1 MKKGYGLIEIVIII
15 VVTSIISALATGVL
29 ITKNYST
36 DGGYSY
42 AQLANDEN
50 VQDFLNVYS
59 KIVSQYYENV
69 DKKAIIDSAIS
80 GMTNYL
86 DDTYTSYLDE
96 DKANNLKT
104 ELNKTYVGIGI
115 VLKDNVVVNIVENSP
130 AYKAGIMSGD
140 KIIKVNGNDVEN
152 VSKEELAKMI
162 NENSDGAN
170 IVVARNNEEL
180 EFNNIKSETLNSPSI
195 TYNIIED
202 GIAYMKISIFS
213 NTLSQQINFAITEL
227 NKKNMNKLIIDLRDN
242 TGGYLE
248 QAYESAEL
256 FLEKGKVVY
265 SLIDKSNKIK
275 KVKDETDT
283 KQSIPIVIL
292 VNNNTASAAEIFAAA
307 LKDSYGA
314 IIVGKTSF
322 GKGKV
327 QHTYSLDSGGLVKYT
342 SSKWLRPSGQ
352 CIDNIG
358 IVPDYDIDNV
368 VNQDEN
374 GTSTLIDNQYNKAIE
389 ILKSQ

>member
-15 VVTSIISALATGVL
+15 VATSIISALATGVL

-36 DGGYSY
+36 DEGYSY

-59 KIVSQYYENV
+59 KIVSQYYEDV
-69 DKKAIIDSAIS
+69 DKKAVIDSAIS

-96 DKANNLKT
+96 DKANSLKT
-104 ELNKTYVGIGI
+104 ELNKTYVGIGV
-115 VLKDNVVVNIVENSP
+115 VLKDNKVVNIIENSP
-130 AYKAGIMSGD
+130 AHKAGIMAGD
-140 KIIKVNGNDVEN
+140 IVTKVNGNDVTDI
-152 VSKEELAKMI
+152 SKEQLAKMI
-162 NENSDGAN
+162 NENSEGAD
-170 IVVARNNEEL
+170 IAVARNGEIL
-180 EFNNIKSETLNSPSI
+180 EFDNIKPETLNSPSI
-195 TYNIIED
+195 TYNMVEN
-202 GIAYMKISIFS
+202 GIAYMKISVFS
-213 NTLSQQINFAITEL
+213 NTLSQQIKFAITEL
-227 NKKNMNKLIIDLRDN
+227 SKQNMSKLLIDLRDN

-265 SLIDKSNKIK
+265 SLVDKSNKIK
-275 KVKDETDT
+275 KVKDETEE
-283 KQSIPIVIL
+283 KQNIPVIIL
-292 VNNNTASAAEIFAAA
+292 VNGNTASAAEIFSAS

-314 IIVGKTSF
+314 NIVGKTTF

-342 SSKWLRPSGQ
+342 SSKWLRPNGQ

-358 IVPDYDIDNV
+358 ITPDYDIDNSV
-368 VNQDEN
+368 TQNEEGV
-374 GTSTLIDNQYNKAIE
+374 STLIDNQYNKAME
-389 ILKSQ
+389 LLKIQ

>member
-15 VVTSIISALATGVL
+15 VATSIISALATGVL

-36 DGGYSY
+36 DEGYSY

-59 KIVSQYYENV
+59 KIVSQYYEDV
-69 DKKAIIDSAIS
+69 DKKAVIDSAIS

-96 DKANNLKT
+96 DKANSLKT
-104 ELNKTYVGIGI
+104 ELNKTYVGIGV
-115 VLKDNVVVNIVENSP
+115 VLKDNKVVNIIENSP
-130 AYKAGIMSGD
+130 AHKAGIMAGD
-140 KIIKVNGNDVEN
+140 IVTKVNGNDVTDI
-152 VSKEELAKMI
+152 SKEQLAKMI
-162 NENSDGAN
+162 NENSEGAD
-170 IVVARNNEEL
+170 IAVARNGEIL
-180 EFNNIKSETLNSPSI
+180 EFDNIKPETLNSPSI
-195 TYNIIED
+195 TYNMVEN
-202 GIAYMKISIFS
+202 GVAYMKISVFS
-213 NTLSQQINFAITEL
+213 NTLSQQIKFAITEL
-227 NKKNMNKLIIDLRDN
+227 SKENMSKLLIDLRDN

-265 SLIDKSNKIK
+265 SLVDKSNKIK
-275 KVKDETDT
+275 KVKDETEE
-283 KQSIPIVIL
+283 KQNIPVIIL
-292 VNNNTASAAEIFAAA
+292 VNGNTASAAEIFAAS

-314 IIVGKTSF
+314 NIVGKTTF

-342 SSKWLRPSGQ
+342 SSKWLRPNGQ

-358 IVPDYDIDNV
+358 ITPDYDIDNSV
-368 VNQDEN
+368 TQNEEGV
-374 GTSTLIDNQYNKAIE
+374 STLIDNQYNKAME
-389 ILKSQ
+389 LLKIQ

>member
-15 VVTSIISALATGVL
+15 VATSIISALATGVL

-36 DGGYSY
+36 DEGYSY

-59 KIVSQYYENV
+59 KIVSQYYEDV
-69 DKKAIIDSAIS
+69 DKKAVIDSAIS

-96 DKANNLKT
+96 DKANSLKT
-104 ELNKTYVGIGI
+104 ELNKTYVGIGV
-115 VLKDNVVVNIVENSP
+115 VLKDNKVVNIIENSP
-130 AYKAGIMSGD
+130 AHKAGIMAGD
-140 KIIKVNGNDVEN
+140 IVTKVNGNDVTDI
-152 VSKEELAKMI
+152 SKEQLAKMI
-162 NENSDGAN
+162 NENSEGAD
-170 IVVARNNEEL
+170 IAVARNGEIL
-180 EFNNIKSETLNSPSI
+180 EFDNIKPETLNSPSI
-195 TYNIIED
+195 TYNMVEN
-202 GIAYMKISIFS
+202 GVAYMKISVFA
-213 NTLSQQINFAITEL
+213 NTLSQQIKFAITEL
-227 NKKNMNKLIIDLRDN
+227 SKQNMSKLLIDLRDN

-265 SLIDKSNKIK
+265 SLVDKSNKIK
-275 KVKDETDT
+275 KVKDETEE
-283 KQSIPIVIL
+283 KQNIPVIIL
-292 VNNNTASAAEIFAAA
+292 VNGNTASAAEIFAAS

-314 IIVGKTSF
+314 NIVGKTTF

-342 SSKWLRPSGQ
+342 SSKWLRPNGQ

-358 IVPDYDIDNV
+358 ITPDYDIDNSV
-368 VNQDEN
+368 TQNEEN
-374 GTSTLIDNQYNKAIE
+374 VSTLIDNQYNKAME
-389 ILKSQ
+389 LLKIQ

>member
-15 VVTSIISALATGVL
+15 VATSIISALATGVL

-36 DGGYSY
+36 DEGYSY

-59 KIVSQYYENV
+59 KIVSQYYEDV
-69 DKKAIIDSAIS
+69 DKKAVIDSAIS

-96 DKANNLKT
+96 DKANSLKT
-104 ELNKTYVGIGI
+104 ELNKTYVGIGV
-115 VLKDNVVVNIVENSP
+115 VLKDNKVVNIIENSP
-130 AYKAGIMSGD
+130 AHKAGIMAGD
-140 KIIKVNGNDVEN
+140 IVTKVNGNDVTDI
-152 VSKEELAKMI
+152 SKEQLAKMI
-162 NENSDGAN
+162 NENSEGAD
-170 IVVARNNEEL
+170 IAVARNGEIL
-180 EFNNIKSETLNSPSI
+180 EFDNIKPETLNSPSI
-195 TYNIIED
+195 TYNMVEN
-202 GIAYMKISIFS
+202 GIAYMKISVFS
-213 NTLSQQINFAITEL
+213 NTLSQQIKFAITEL
-227 NKKNMNKLIIDLRDN
+227 SKQNMSKLLIDLRDN

-265 SLIDKSNKIK
+265 SLVDKSNKIK
-275 KVKDETDT
+275 KVKDETEE
-283 KQSIPIVIL
+283 KQNIPVIIL
-292 VNNNTASAAEIFAAA
+292 VNGNTASAAEIFASS

-314 IIVGKTSF
+314 NIVGKTTF

-342 SSKWLRPSGQ
+342 SSKWLRPNGQ

-358 IVPDYDIDNV
+358 ITPDYDIDNSV
-368 VNQDEN
+368 TQNEEN
-374 GTSTLIDNQYNKAIE
+374 VSTLIDNQYNKAME
-389 ILKSQ
+389 LLKIQ

>member
-15 VVTSIISALATGVL
+15 VATSIISALATGVL

-36 DGGYSY
+36 DEGYSY

-59 KIVSQYYENV
+59 KIVSQYYEDV
-69 DKKAIIDSAIS
+69 DKKAVIDSAIS

-96 DKANNLKT
+96 DKANSLKT
-104 ELNKTYVGIGI
+104 ELNKTYVGIGV
-115 VLKDNVVVNIVENSP
+115 VLKDNKVVNIIENSP
-130 AYKAGIMSGD
+130 AHKAGIMAGD
-140 KIIKVNGNDVEN
+140 IVTKVNRNDVTDI
-152 VSKEELAKMI
+152 SKEQLAKMI
-162 NENSDGAN
+162 NENSEGAD
-170 IVVARNNEEL
+170 IAVARNGEIL
-180 EFNNIKSETLNSPSI
+180 EFDNIKPETLNSPSI
-195 TYNIIED
+195 TYNMVEN
-202 GIAYMKISIFS
+202 GIAYMKISVFS
-213 NTLSQQINFAITEL
+213 NTLSQQIKFAITEL
-227 NKKNMNKLIIDLRDN
+227 SKQNMSKLLIDLRDN

-265 SLIDKSNKIK
+265 SLVDKSNKIK
-275 KVKDETDT
+275 KVKDETEE
-283 KQSIPIVIL
+283 KQNIPVIIL
-292 VNNNTASAAEIFAAA
+292 VNGNTASAAEIFAAS

-314 IIVGKTSF
+314 NIVGKTTF

-342 SSKWLRPSGQ
+342 SSKWLRPNGQ

-358 IVPDYDIDNV
+358 ITPDYDIDNSV
-368 VNQDEN
+368 TQNEEGV
-374 GTSTLIDNQYNKAIE
+374 STLIDNQYNKAME
-389 ILKSQ
+389 LLKIQ

>member
-358 IVPDYDIDNV
+358 IVPDYDIDNA

-389 ILKSQ
+389 ILKGQ

>member
-15 VVTSIISALATGVL
+15 VATSIISALATGVL

-36 DGGYSY
+36 DEGYSY

-50 VQDFLNVYS
+50 VQDFLNVYF
-59 KIVSQYYENV
+59 KIVSQYYEDV
-69 DKKAIIDSAIS
+69 DKKAVIDSAIS

-96 DKANNLKT
+96 DKANSLKT
-104 ELNKTYVGIGI
+104 ELNKTYVGIGV
-115 VLKDNVVVNIVENSP
+115 VLKDNKVVNIIENSP
-130 AYKAGIMSGD
+130 AHKAGIMAGD
-140 KIIKVNGNDVEN
+140 IVTKVNGNDVTDI
-152 VSKEELAKMI
+152 SKEQLAKMI
-162 NENSDGAN
+162 NENSEGAD
-170 IVVARNNEEL
+170 IAVARNGEIL
-180 EFNNIKSETLNSPSI
+180 EFDNIKPETLNSPSI
-195 TYNIIED
+195 TYNMVEN
-202 GIAYMKISIFS
+202 GIAYMKISVFS
-213 NTLSQQINFAITEL
+213 NTLSQQIKFAITEL
-227 NKKNMNKLIIDLRDN
+227 SKQNMSKLLIDLRDN

-265 SLIDKSNKIK
+265 SLVDKSNKIK
-275 KVKDETDT
+275 KVKDETEE
-283 KQSIPIVIL
+283 KQNIPVIIL
-292 VNNNTASAAEIFAAA
+292 VNGNTASAAEIFAAS

-314 IIVGKTSF
+314 NIVGKTTF

-342 SSKWLRPSGQ
+342 SSKWLRPNGQ

-358 IVPDYDIDNV
+358 ITPDYDIDNSV
-368 VNQDEN
+368 TQNEEN
-374 GTSTLIDNQYNKAIE
+374 VSTLIDNQYNKAME
-389 ILKSQ
+389 LLKIQ

>member
-15 VVTSIISALATGVL
+15 VATSIISALATGVL

-36 DGGYSY
+36 DEGYSY

-59 KIVSQYYENV
+59 KIVSQYYEDV
-69 DKKAIIDSAIS
+69 DKKAVIDSAIS

-96 DKANNLKT
+96 DKANSLKT
-104 ELNKTYVGIGI
+104 ELNKTYVGIGV
-115 VLKDNVVVNIVENSP
+115 VLKDNKVVNIIENSP
-130 AYKAGIMSGD
+130 AHKAGIMAGD
-140 KIIKVNGNDVEN
+140 IVTKVNGNDVTDI
-152 VSKEELAKMI
+152 SKEQLAKMI
-162 NENSDGAN
+162 NENSEGAD
-170 IVVARNNEEL
+170 IAVARNGEIL
-180 EFNNIKSETLNSPSI
+180 EFDNIKPETLNSPSI
-195 TYNIIED
+195 TYNMVEN
-202 GIAYMKISIFS
+202 GIAYMKISVFS
-213 NTLSQQINFAITEL
+213 NTLSQQIKFAITEL
-227 NKKNMNKLIIDLRDN
+227 SKQNMSKLLIDLRDN

-265 SLIDKSNKIK
+265 SLVDKSNKIK
-275 KVKDETDT
+275 KVKDETEE
-283 KQSIPIVIL
+283 KQNIPVIIL
-292 VNNNTASAAEIFAAA
+292 VNGNTASAAEIFAAS

-314 IIVGKTSF
+314 NIVGKTTF

-342 SSKWLRPSGQ
+342 SSKWLRPNGQ

-358 IVPDYDIDNV
+358 ITPDYDIDNSV
-368 VNQDEN
+368 TQNEEGV
-374 GTSTLIDNQYNKAIE
+374 STLIDNQYNKAME
-389 ILKSQ
+389 LLKIQ

>member
-15 VVTSIISALATGVL
+15 VATSIISALATGVL

-36 DGGYSY
+36 DEGYSY

-59 KIVSQYYENV
+59 KIVSQYYEDV
-69 DKKAIIDSAIS
+69 DKKAVIDSAIS

-96 DKANNLKT
+96 DKANSLKT
-104 ELNKTYVGIGI
+104 ELNKTYVGIGV
-115 VLKDNVVVNIVENSP
+115 VLKDNKVVNIIENSP
-130 AYKAGIMSGD
+130 AHKAGIMAGD
-140 KIIKVNGNDVEN
+140 IVTKVNGNDVTDI
-152 VSKEELAKMI
+152 SKEQLAKMI
-162 NENSDGAN
+162 NENSEGAD
-170 IVVARNNEEL
+170 IAVARNGEIL
-180 EFNNIKSETLNSPSI
+180 EFDNIKPETLNSPSI
-195 TYNIIED
+195 TYNMVEN
-202 GIAYMKISIFS
+202 GIAYMKISVFS
-213 NTLSQQINFAITEL
+213 NTLSQQIKFAITEL
-227 NKKNMNKLIIDLRDN
+227 SKQNMNKLLIDLRDN

-265 SLIDKSNKIK
+265 SLVDKSNKIK
-275 KVKDETDT
+275 KVKDETEE
-283 KQSIPIVIL
+283 KQNIPVIIL
-292 VNNNTASAAEIFAAA
+292 VNGNTASAAEIFAAS

-314 IIVGKTSF
+314 NIVGKTTF

-342 SSKWLRPSGQ
+342 SSKWLRPNGQ

-358 IVPDYDIDNV
+358 ITPDYDIDNSV
-368 VNQDEN
+368 TQNEEGV
-374 GTSTLIDNQYNKAIE
+374 STLIDNQYNKAME
-389 ILKSQ
+389 LLKIQ

>member
-202 GIAYMKISIFS
+202 DIAYMKISIFS

-342 SSKWLRPSGQ
+342 SSKWLRPNGQ

-374 GTSTLIDNQYNKAIE
+374 GTGILIDNQYNKAIE
-389 ILKSQ
+389 ILKGQ

>member
-389 ILKSQ
+389 ILKGQ

>member
-69 DKKAIIDSAIS
+69 DKKSIIDSAIS

-275 KVKDETDT
+275 KIKDETDT

-389 ILKSQ
+389 ILKGQ

>member
-36 DGGYSY
+36 DEGYSY

-59 KIVSQYYENV
+59 KIVSQYYEDV

-80 GMTNYL
+80 GMTDYL
-86 DDTYTSYLDE
+86 EDTYTSYLDE
-96 DKANNLKT
+96 EKANTLKN

-115 VLKDNVVVNIVENSP
+115 VLKDNTVVNIVENSP
-130 AYKAGIMSGD
+130 AHKAGIMTGD
-140 KIIKVNGNDVEN
+140 TIIKVNDTDVTN
-152 VSKEELAKMI
+152 ISKEELAKMI
-162 NENSDGAN
+162 NESNNGVN
-170 IVVARNNEEL
+170 IIVTRNNEVL
-180 EFNNIKSETLNSPSI
+180 EFYNVKAETLNSPSV
-195 TYNIIED
+195 TYNMAED
-202 GIAYMKISIFS
+202 NIAYMKVSIFS
-213 NTLSQQINFAITEL
+213 NTLSQQINFAISEL
-227 NKKNMNKLIIDLRDN
+227 SRLNMNKLIIDLRDN

-265 SLIDKSNKIK
+265 SLIDKNNKIK
-275 KVKDETDT
+275 KVKDETDL
-283 KQSIPIVIL
+283 KQDIPIVIL
-292 VNNNTASAAEIFAAA
+292 INNNTASAAEIFATA

-314 IIVGKTSF
+314 ILVGKTSF

-342 SSKWLRPSGQ
+342 SSKWLRPNGQ
-352 CIDNIG
+352 CVDNVG
-358 IVPDYDIDNV
+358 ITPDYDIDNGV
-368 VNQDEN
+368 SQNEDGITN
-374 GTSTLIDNQYNKAIE
+374 LIDNQYNKAVE
-389 ILKSQ
+389 LLKNQ

>member
-15 VVTSIISALATGVL
+15 VATSIISALATGVL

-36 DGGYSY
+36 DEGYSY

-50 VQDFLNVYS
+50 VQDFLNVYF
-59 KIVSQYYENV
+59 KIVSQYYEDV
-69 DKKAIIDSAIS
+69 DKKAVIDSAIS

-96 DKANNLKT
+96 DKANSLKT
-104 ELNKTYVGIGI
+104 ELNKTYVGIGV
-115 VLKDNVVVNIVENSP
+115 VLKDNKVVNIIENSP
-130 AYKAGIMSGD
+130 AHKAGIMAGD
-140 KIIKVNGNDVEN
+140 IVTKVNGNDVTDI
-152 VSKEELAKMI
+152 SKEQLAKMI
-162 NENSDGAN
+162 NENSEGAD
-170 IVVARNNEEL
+170 IAVARNGEIL
-180 EFNNIKSETLNSPSI
+180 EFDNIKPETLNSPSI
-195 TYNIIED
+195 TYNMVEN
-202 GIAYMKISIFS
+202 GIAYMKISVFS
-213 NTLSQQINFAITEL
+213 NTLSQQIKFAITEL
-227 NKKNMNKLIIDLRDN
+227 SKQNMSKLLIDLRDN

-265 SLIDKSNKIK
+265 SLVDKSNKIK
-275 KVKDETDT
+275 KVKDETEE
-283 KQSIPIVIL
+283 KQNIPVIIL
-292 VNNNTASAAEIFAAA
+292 VNGNTASAAEIFSAS

-314 IIVGKTSF
+314 NIVGKTTF

-342 SSKWLRPSGQ
+342 SSKWLRPNGQ

-358 IVPDYDIDNV
+358 ITPDYDIDNSV
-368 VNQDEN
+368 TQNEEN
-374 GTSTLIDNQYNKAIE
+374 VSTLIDNQYNKAME
-389 ILKSQ
+389 LLKIQ

>member
-15 VVTSIISALATGVL
+15 VATSIISALATGVL

-36 DGGYSY
+36 DEGYSY

-59 KIVSQYYENV
+59 KIVSQYYEDV
-69 DKKAIIDSAIS
+69 DKKAVIDSAIS

-96 DKANNLKT
+96 DKANSLKT
-104 ELNKTYVGIGI
+104 ELNKTYVGIGV
-115 VLKDNVVVNIVENSP
+115 VLKDNKVVNIIENSP
-130 AYKAGIMSGD
+130 AHKAGIMAGD
-140 KIIKVNGNDVEN
+140 IVTKVNGNDVTDI
-152 VSKEELAKMI
+152 SKEQLAKMI
-162 NENSDGAN
+162 NENSEGAD
-170 IVVARNNEEL
+170 IAVARNGEIL
-180 EFNNIKSETLNSPSI
+180 EFDNIKPETLNSPSI
-195 TYNIIED
+195 TYNMVEN
-202 GIAYMKISIFS
+202 GIAYMKISVFS
-213 NTLSQQINFAITEL
+213 NTLSQQIKFAITEL
-227 NKKNMNKLIIDLRDN
+227 SKQNMSKLLIDLRDN

-265 SLIDKSNKIK
+265 SLVDKSNKIK
-275 KVKDETDT
+275 KVKDETEE
-283 KQSIPIVIL
+283 KQNIPVIIL
-292 VNNNTASAAEIFAAA
+292 VNGNTASAAEIFAAS

-314 IIVGKTSF
+314 NIVGKTTF

-342 SSKWLRPSGQ
+342 SSKWLRPNGQ

-358 IVPDYDIDNV
+358 ITPDYDIDNSV
-368 VNQDEN
+368 TQNEEN
-374 GTSTLIDNQYNKAIE
+374 VSTLIDNQYNKAME
-389 ILKSQ
+389 LLKIQ

>member
-15 VVTSIISALATGVL
+15 VATSIISALATGVL

-36 DGGYSY
+36 DEGYSY

-59 KIVSQYYENV
+59 KIVSQYYEDV
-69 DKKAIIDSAIS
+69 DKKAVIDSAIS

-96 DKANNLKT
+96 DKANSLKT
-104 ELNKTYVGIGI
+104 ELNKTYVGIGV
-115 VLKDNVVVNIVENSP
+115 VLKDNKVVNIIENSP
-130 AYKAGIMSGD
+130 AHKAGIMAGD
-140 KIIKVNGNDVEN
+140 IVTKVNGNDVADI
-152 VSKEELAKMI
+152 SKEQLAKMI
-162 NENSDGAN
+162 NENSEGAD
-170 IVVARNNEEL
+170 IAVTRNGEIL
-180 EFNNIKSETLNSPSI
+180 EFDNIKPETLNSPSI
-195 TYNIIED
+195 TYNMVEN
-202 GIAYMKISIFS
+202 GVAYMKISVFA
-213 NTLSQQINFAITEL
+213 NTLSQQIKFAITEL
-227 NKKNMNKLIIDLRDN
+227 SKQNMSKLLIDLRDN

-265 SLIDKSNKIK
+265 SLVDKSNKIK
-275 KVKDETDT
+275 KVKDETEE
-283 KQSIPIVIL
+283 KQNIPVIIL
-292 VNNNTASAAEIFAAA
+292 VNGNTASAAEIFAAS

-314 IIVGKTSF
+314 NIVGKTTF

-342 SSKWLRPSGQ
+342 SSKWLRPNGQ

-358 IVPDYDIDNV
+358 ITPDYDIDNSV
-368 VNQDEN
+368 TQNEEGV
-374 GTSTLIDNQYNKAIE
+374 STLIDNQYNKAME
-389 ILKSQ
+389 LLKIQ

>member
-15 VVTSIISALATGVL
+15 VATSIISALATGVL

-36 DGGYSY
+36 DEGYSY

-59 KIVSQYYENV
+59 KIVSQYYEDV
-69 DKKAIIDSAIS
+69 DKKAVIDSAIS

-96 DKANNLKT
+96 DKANSLKT
-104 ELNKTYVGIGI
+104 ELNKTYVGIGV
-115 VLKDNVVVNIVENSP
+115 VLKDNKVVNIIENSP
-130 AYKAGIMSGD
+130 AHKAGIMAGD
-140 KIIKVNGNDVEN
+140 IVTKVNGNDVTDI
-152 VSKEELAKMI
+152 SKEQLAKMI
-162 NENSDGAN
+162 NDNSEGAD
-170 IVVARNNEEL
+170 IAVARNGEIL
-180 EFNNIKSETLNSPSI
+180 EFDNIKPETLNSPSI
-195 TYNIIED
+195 TYNMVEN
-202 GIAYMKISIFS
+202 GVAYMKISVFS
-213 NTLSQQINFAITEL
+213 NTLSQQIKFAITEL
-227 NKKNMNKLIIDLRDN
+227 SKQNMSKLLIDLRDN

-265 SLIDKSNKIK
+265 SLVDKSNKIK
-275 KVKDETDT
+275 KVKDETEE
-283 KQSIPIVIL
+283 KQNIPVIIL
-292 VNNNTASAAEIFAAA
+292 VNGNTASAAEIFAAS

-314 IIVGKTSF
+314 NIVGKTTF

-342 SSKWLRPSGQ
+342 SSKWLRPNGQ

-358 IVPDYDIDNV
+358 ITPDYDIDNSV
-368 VNQDEN
+368 TQNEEGV
-374 GTSTLIDNQYNKAIE
+374 STLIDNQYNKAME
-389 ILKSQ
+389 LLKIQ

>member
-15 VVTSIISALATGVL
+15 VATSIISALATGVL

-36 DGGYSY
+36 DEGYSY

-59 KIVSQYYENV
+59 KIVSQYYEDV
-69 DKKAIIDSAIS
+69 DKKAVIDSAIS

-96 DKANNLKT
+96 DKANSLKT
-104 ELNKTYVGIGI
+104 ELNKTYVGIGV
-115 VLKDNVVVNIVENSP
+115 VLKDNKVVNIIENSP
-130 AYKAGIMSGD
+130 AHKAGIMAGD
-140 KIIKVNGNDVEN
+140 IVTKVNGNDVTDI
-152 VSKEELAKMI
+152 SKEQLAKMI
-162 NENSDGAN
+162 NENSEGAD
-170 IVVARNNEEL
+170 IAVARNGEIL
-180 EFNNIKSETLNSPSI
+180 EFDNIKPETLNSPSI
-195 TYNIIED
+195 TYNMVEN
-202 GIAYMKISIFS
+202 GIAYMKISVFS
-213 NTLSQQINFAITEL
+213 NTLSQQIKFAITEL
-227 NKKNMNKLIIDLRDN
+227 SKQNMSKLLIDLRDN

-265 SLIDKSNKIK
+265 SLVDKSNKIK
-275 KVKDETDT
+275 KVKDETEE
-283 KQSIPIVIL
+283 KQNIPVIIL
-292 VNNNTASAAEIFAAA
+292 VNGNTASAAEIFSAS

-314 IIVGKTSF
+314 NIVGKTTF

-342 SSKWLRPSGQ
+342 SSKWLRPNGQ

-358 IVPDYDIDNV
+358 ITPDYDIDNSV
-368 VNQDEN
+368 TQNEEN
-374 GTSTLIDNQYNKAIE
+374 VSTLIDNQYNKAME
-389 ILKSQ
+389 LLKIQ

>member
-15 VVTSIISALATGVL
+15 VATSIISALATGVL

-36 DGGYSY
+36 DEGYSY

-59 KIVSQYYENV
+59 KIVSQYYEDV
-69 DKKAIIDSAIS
+69 DKKAVIDSAIS

-96 DKANNLKT
+96 DKANSLKT
-104 ELNKTYVGIGI
+104 ELNKTYVGIGV
-115 VLKDNVVVNIVENSP
+115 VLKDNKVVNIIENSP
-130 AYKAGIMSGD
+130 AHKAGIMAGD
-140 KIIKVNGNDVEN
+140 IVTKVNGNDVTDI
-152 VSKEELAKMI
+152 SKEQLAKMI
-162 NENSDGAN
+162 NENSEGAD
-170 IVVARNNEEL
+170 IAVARNGEIL
-180 EFNNIKSETLNSPSI
+180 EFDNIKPETLNSPSI
-195 TYNIIED
+195 TYNMVEN
-202 GIAYMKISIFS
+202 GVAYMKISVFS
-213 NTLSQQINFAITEL
+213 NTLSQQIKFAITEL
-227 NKKNMNKLIIDLRDN
+227 SKQNMSKLLIDLRDN

-265 SLIDKSNKIK
+265 SLVDKSNKIK
-275 KVKDETDT
+275 KVKDETEE
-283 KQSIPIVIL
+283 KQNIPVIIL
-292 VNNNTASAAEIFAAA
+292 VNGNTASAAEIFAAS

-314 IIVGKTSF
+314 NIVGKTTF

-342 SSKWLRPSGQ
+342 SSKWLRPNGQ

-358 IVPDYDIDNV
+358 ITPDYDIDNSV
-368 VNQDEN
+368 TQNEEGV
-374 GTSTLIDNQYNKAIE
+374 STLIDNQYNKAME
-389 ILKSQ
+389 LLKIQ

>member
-15 VVTSIISALATGVL
+15 VATSIISALATGVL

-36 DGGYSY
+36 DEGYSY

-50 VQDFLNVYS
+50 VQDFLNVYF
-59 KIVSQYYENV
+59 KIVSQYYEDV
-69 DKKAIIDSAIS
+69 DKKAVIDSAIS

-96 DKANNLKT
+96 DKANSLKT
-104 ELNKTYVGIGI
+104 ELNKTYVGIGV
-115 VLKDNVVVNIVENSP
+115 VLKDNKVVNIIENSP
-130 AYKAGIMSGD
+130 AHKAGIMAGD
-140 KIIKVNGNDVEN
+140 IVTKVNSNDVTDI
-152 VSKEELAKMI
+152 SKEQLAKMI
-162 NENSDGAN
+162 NENSEGAD
-170 IVVARNNEEL
+170 IAVARNGEIL
-180 EFNNIKSETLNSPSI
+180 EFDNIKPETLNSPSI
-195 TYNIIED
+195 TYNMVEN
-202 GIAYMKISIFS
+202 GIAYMKISVFS
-213 NTLSQQINFAITEL
+213 NTLSQQIKFAITEL
-227 NKKNMNKLIIDLRDN
+227 SKQNMSKLLIDLRDN

-265 SLIDKSNKIK
+265 SLVDKSNKIK
-275 KVKDETDT
+275 KVKDETEE
-283 KQSIPIVIL
+283 KQNIPVIIL
-292 VNNNTASAAEIFAAA
+292 VNGNTASAAEIFAAS

-314 IIVGKTSF
+314 NIVGKTTF

-342 SSKWLRPSGQ
+342 SSKWLRPNGQ

-358 IVPDYDIDNV
+358 ITPDYDIDNSV
-368 VNQDEN
+368 TQNEEN
-374 GTSTLIDNQYNKAIE
+374 VSTLIDNQYNKAME
-389 ILKSQ
+389 LLKIQ

>member
-36 DGGYSY
+36 DDGYSY

-69 DKKAIIDSAIS
+69 DKKAIIDSAIN

-115 VLKDNVVVNIVENSP
+115 VLKDNVVVNIIENSP
-130 AYKAGIMSGD
+130 AHKAGIISGD
-140 KIIKVNGNDVEN
+140 IVTKVNGNDVTGI
-152 VSKEELAKMI
+152 SKEELAKMI
-162 NENSDGAN
+162 NENSEGAN
-170 IVVARNNEEL
+170 IVVTRNDEIL
-180 EFNNIKSETLNSPSI
+180 EFDNIKPETLNSPSI
-195 TYNIIED
+195 TYNIIEND
-202 GIAYMKISIFS
+202 IAYMKISIFS

-227 NKKNMNKLIIDLRDN
+227 NKHNMNKLIIDLRDN

-265 SLIDKSNKIK
+265 SLIDKNNKIK
-275 KVKDETDT
+275 KVKDETEI
-283 KQSIPIVIL
+283 KQNIPVIIL

-314 IIVGKTSF
+314 TIVGKTTF

-342 SSKWLRPSGQ
+342 SSKWLRPNGQ

-358 IVPDYDIDNV
+358 IIPDYDIDNNV
-368 VNQDEN
+368 TQNEEGV
-374 GTSTLIDNQYNKAIE
+374 STLIDNQYNKAVE
-389 ILKSQ
+389 LLKNQ

>member
-275 KVKDETDT
+275 KIKDETDT

-389 ILKSQ
+389 ILKGQ

>member
-15 VVTSIISALATGVL
+15 VATSIISALATGVL

-36 DGGYSY
+36 DEGYSY

-59 KIVSQYYENV
+59 KIVSQYYEDV
-69 DKKAIIDSAIS
+69 DKKAVIDSAIS

-96 DKANNLKT
+96 DKANSLKT
-104 ELNKTYVGIGI
+104 ELNKTYVGIGV
-115 VLKDNVVVNIVENSP
+115 VLKDNKVVNIIENSP
-130 AYKAGIMSGD
+130 AHKAGIMAGD
-140 KIIKVNGNDVEN
+140 IVTKVNGNDVTDI
-152 VSKEELAKMI
+152 SKEQLAKMI
-162 NENSDGAN
+162 NENSEGEDIA
-170 IVVARNNEEL
+170 VARNGEIL
-180 EFNNIKSETLNSPSI
+180 EFDNIKPETLNSPSI
-195 TYNIIED
+195 TYNMVEN
-202 GIAYMKISIFS
+202 GVAYMKISVFS
-213 NTLSQQINFAITEL
+213 NTLSQQIKFAITEL
-227 NKKNMNKLIIDLRDN
+227 SKQNMSKLLIDLRDN

-265 SLIDKSNKIK
+265 SLVDKSNKIK
-275 KVKDETDT
+275 KVKDETEE
-283 KQSIPIVIL
+283 KQNIPVIIL
-292 VNNNTASAAEIFAAA
+292 VNGNTASAAEIFAAS

-314 IIVGKTSF
+314 NIVGKTTF

-342 SSKWLRPSGQ
+342 SSKWLRPNGQ

-358 IVPDYDIDNV
+358 ITPDYDIDNSV
-368 VNQDEN
+368 TQNEEGV
-374 GTSTLIDNQYNKAIE
+374 STLIDNQYNKAME
-389 ILKSQ
+389 LLKIQ